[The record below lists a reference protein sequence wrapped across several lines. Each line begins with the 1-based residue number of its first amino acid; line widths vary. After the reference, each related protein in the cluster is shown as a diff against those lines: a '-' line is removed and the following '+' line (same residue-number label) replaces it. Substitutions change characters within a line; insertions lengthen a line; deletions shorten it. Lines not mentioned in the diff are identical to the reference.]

1 MAQWREGLPE
11 GPAFDPD
18 RGPHTTTV
26 PAPRETLISPRRS
39 RQERACWMS
48 AFEWMKDGPEWQKHL
63 FEVALPLFA
72 ALLIGIPMIM
82 VRHRAALAAA
92 KGKLD

>member
-1 MAQWREGLPE
+1 
-11 GPAFDPD
+11 
-18 RGPHTTTV
+18 
-26 PAPRETLISPRRS
+26 
-39 RQERACWMS
+39 MS

>member
-1 MAQWREGLPE
+1 MAGRASRA
-11 GPAFDPD
+11 GPCNRPKHRAF
-18 RGPHTTTV
+18 
-26 PAPRETLISPRRS
+26 
-39 RQERACWMS
+39 WMS